1 MANQNIEP
9 GKKKIILI
17 IIAILLFVFL
27 LGYYFYLSN
36 TGKSTGALENKPSG
50 SASSTGETPKAGEA
64 VPTSAPAAATSAMPS
79 VQEQQPLQNKPD
91 INPVD
96 KINPIKGI
104 KVNPF

>member
-36 TGKSTGALENKPSG
+36 TGKPAATLENKPSEI
-50 SASSTGETPKAGEA
+50 ASSTGETPKASEA
-64 VPTSAPAAATSAMPS
+64 APTSASATPTSVMPS